1 MGQLVVEGGRRLVGT
16 VRVGGAKN
24 AALPLLAACILA
36 EGPVTLDNVPLGLRD
51 VRLMIQILNVMG
63 VRTQVLGRSTLL
75 VDASGPISSE
85 VPDELMSQMR
95 ASLFLTGPLL
105 ARTGRAVVSRPGG
118 CDIGER
124 PIDLHLKGLHALGAG
139 FDDAPS
145 GRIVAAVRGSLHGSH
160 VYLDF
165 PSVGATEN
173 IMMAAVAVAGET
185 VIENASREPEVV
197 DLAQFLFQMG
207 ADIAGA
213 GTDTIR
219 VKGARPLTPSNHQI
233 IPDRIEAGTFAI
245 AAALTGGDVE
255 LTGVLPEHLTPL
267 WRKFDDMGIGV
278 DFVPGS
284 DRIRIQTQAGG
295 LKRPCSI
302 RTGPHPGF
310 PTDLQPQMAV
320 LMTQAEGSSTLVE
333 TVFENRLR
341 YLGDLR
347 RMGAR
352 ILTDGHMAVIHGPVQ
367 LVGSSVTATDLRAG
381 AALVLAGLVAEG
393 ETRVDGLEVIERGYE
408 CLSERLGALGAAAVP
423 SVEDPVA

>member
-1 MGQLVVEGGRRLVGT
+1 VGQLVVEGGRKLVGT
-16 VRVGGAKN
+16 VRIGGAKN
-24 AALPLLAACILA
+24 AALPVLAACVLA
-36 EGPVTLDNVPLGLRD
+36 DGPLTLDNVPLGLRD
-51 VRLMIQILNVMG
+51 VRLMIRILNTIG
-63 VRTQVLGRSTLL
+63 IRTQVLGPSTLR
-75 VDASGPISSE
+75 VDASGPIASE
-85 VPDELMSQMR
+85 VPDDLMSQMR
-95 ASLFLTGPLL
+95 ASLFLAGPLL

-118 CDIGER
+118 CDIGDR
-124 PIDLHLKGLHALGAG
+124 PIDLHLKGLHTLGAR
-139 FDDAPS
+139 FDDTPS
-145 GRIVAAVRGSLHGSH
+145 GRIATTAQRLRGAN

-173 IMMAAVAVAGET
+173 IMMAAVAAEGET
-185 VIENASREPEVV
+185 VVENAAREPEIV
-197 DLAQFLFQMG
+197 DLAQFLRRMG

-219 VKGARPLTPSNHQI
+219 IVGGRPLAPANHQI

-245 AAALTGGDVE
+245 AAAVTRGDVE
-255 LTGVLPEHLTPL
+255 LVGTLPDHLTPL
-267 WRKFDDMGIGV
+267 WRKFDDMGVGV

-284 DRIRIQTQAGG
+284 DRVRIFVSEDAG
-295 LKRPCSI
+295 LRPCSI

-320 LMTQAEGSSTLVE
+320 LMTQAGGASTIVE

-341 YLGDLR
+341 YMGDLR

-352 ILTDGHMAVIHGPVQ
+352 ILTDGHMAVVHGPSPMA
-367 LVGSSVTATDLRAG
+367 GTAVTATDLRAG

-393 ETRVDGLEVIERGYE
+393 ETRVEGLEVIERGYE
-408 CLSERLGALGAAAVP
+408 RLSERLAALGAMAVP